1 MTTKKNINEPLEEIE
16 NEETSFGIEPD
27 QIQEEQSIQAPKP
40 KRVLNANQRAAV
52 AINLAKGRE
61 KIKIKQEQQRLDR
74 EARKE
79 ELLNVK
85 QETILKKAENIKK
98 VQQKKIDKT
107 KAKIDKIVD
116 IPDVEYD
123 EEETIITKKPKRKRV
138 IYKEESDSEEEVI
151 VKKVPKQK
159 PVVNKIPL
167 LQFF

>member
-1 MTTKKNINEPLEEIE
+1 M
-16 NEETSFGIEPD
+16 
-27 QIQEEQSIQAPKP
+27 
-40 KRVLNANQRAAV
+40 
-52 AINLAKGRE
+52 
-61 KIKIKQEQQRLDR
+61 
-74 EARKE
+74 
-79 ELLNVK
+79 NVK

-107 KAKIDKIVD
+107 KAKISKIID

-123 EEETIITKKPKRKRV
+123 EEETIITKKPKKKRV

-151 VKKVPKQK
+151 VKKMPKQK